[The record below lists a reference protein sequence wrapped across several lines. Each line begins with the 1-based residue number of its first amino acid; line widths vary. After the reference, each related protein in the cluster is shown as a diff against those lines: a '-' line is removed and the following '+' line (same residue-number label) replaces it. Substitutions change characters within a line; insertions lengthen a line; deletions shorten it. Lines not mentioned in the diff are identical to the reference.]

1 MTLKCVHCG
10 IVFEYKRN
18 DALCDAPGV
27 MAELAECPN
36 GHMAIV
42 SEDPYLAGSRQ
53 RAKAMTESE
62 K

>member
-10 IVFEYKRN
+10 IVFEYDRP
-18 DALCDAPGV
+18 AIADAPGV
-27 MAELAECPN
+27 LAELAECPN

-42 SEDPYLAGSRQ
+42 SESPGLAASRQ
-53 RAKAMTESE
+53 RAKALVEND

>member
-1 MTLKCVHCG
+1 MTLKCAHCG
-10 IVFEYKRN
+10 IVFEYQRRA
-18 DALCDAPGV
+18 DYDPRGV
-27 MAELAECPN
+27 IAELVDCPN

-53 RAKAMTESE
+53 RAKAMTEGE